1 MSDDPKRIVE
11 SGYDAIAD
19 RFATWRGE
27 IEGSPD
33 NEWLGALLSA
43 LPEQA
48 AILELGCGQGLA
60 ARRLVDEG
68 HRYIGV
74 DLSTEQLRRARKLVP
89 EAEFRHGDLAEL
101 DFSSESLDAVVSL
114 YVFGH
119 LPRAELPGLLERVAL
134 WLRPGGWLLATFGR
148 SGGGGVQDDWLGVP
162 MFFGSYTDEE
172 TLSLVRAARLELERA
187 EVVEIDEGDEGL
199 AAFLWL
205 LARKPPSRDGGF
217 RSGSE

>member
-33 NEWLGALLSA
+33 SEWLGALLSA

-134 WLRPGGWLLATFGR
+134 WLRPGGRLLATFGR
-148 SGGGGVQDDWLGVP
+148 SGGEGVQDDWLGVP

-172 TLSLVRAARLELERA
+172 TLSLVRAARLKLERA
-187 EVVEIDEGDEGL
+187 EVVEIDEGEEGL
-199 AAFLWL
+199 AAFLWI
-205 LARKPPSRDGGF
+205 LAWKPPSRGGGF
-217 RSGSE
+217 RSGRE